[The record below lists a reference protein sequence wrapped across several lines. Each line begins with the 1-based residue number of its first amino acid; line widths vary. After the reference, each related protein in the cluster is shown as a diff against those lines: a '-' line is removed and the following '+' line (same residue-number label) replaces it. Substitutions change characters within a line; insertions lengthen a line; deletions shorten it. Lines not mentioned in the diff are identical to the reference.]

1 MGKTNESVSILL
13 DGLDEKD
20 ISSILS
26 KWKEIAVVKKELE
39 ELEIMLR
46 AKVRAY
52 LKERHWTQYKDENSN
67 INVSISSFKRESI
80 DKKQLKMMLS
90 DAQYAQV
97 LETKTT
103 ERLTIITPEM
113 RDKLKERYAKKG
125 GN

>member
-1 MGKTNESVSILL
+1 MGKTKESVSILL

-20 ISSILS
+20 ISSILT

-52 LKERHWTQYKDENSN
+52 LKERHWTQYKDKDSD

-97 LETKTT
+97 LEIKTT
-103 ERLTIITPEM
+103 ERLTIVTPEM
-113 RDKLKERYAKKG
+113 REKLKERYAKG
-125 GN
+125 GK